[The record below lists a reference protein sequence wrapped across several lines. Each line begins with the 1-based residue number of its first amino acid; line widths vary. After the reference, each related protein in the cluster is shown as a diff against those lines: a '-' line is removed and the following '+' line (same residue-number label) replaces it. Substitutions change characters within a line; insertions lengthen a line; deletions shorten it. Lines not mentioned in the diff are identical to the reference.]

1 MAGRTAR
8 GLRRSADLLFVSLP
22 SGMAAMVAL
31 PLLGVTALT
40 TIIAG
45 LGLVLFP
52 LALEVVRR
60 WADWER
66 RRSGALLGVD
76 VPPSPVVRAPGPTT
90 GARGVAGSFERVL
103 SSHLGAEW
111 TLARIRRLL
120 TDRATWRAVRWLL
133 VHLVVGTATGLVGL
147 TAILGVPATIVQTFA
162 WSSIR
167 GVTLLG
173 VTPPNWPVALL
184 LGGIQTAVCVWLLCW
199 GAPWLAHRQA
209 LMTLRLL
216 SPSAAEL
223 RAEELAA
230 RVDVLTETR
239 AGAVDAHDAEL
250 RRIERD
256 LHDGTQARLVSIAMR
271 LGVAEQTLKDDPEVA
286 KLVQEARVGA
296 EEAMQEL
303 REVIR
308 TMYPPILSDR
318 GLDGALAALVA
329 RCPVPTT
336 LDVGDLGQ
344 LPTPVEAAAYFVV
357 AEALTNVAK
366 HSAATEADVRA
377 SRYGDRLVVEV
388 RDNGIGGIDES
399 RGTGVAGIRRRVGAI
414 DGASHIESPA
424 GGPSSLLVELPCG
437 S

>member
-1 MAGRTAR
+1 
-8 GLRRSADLLFVSLP
+8 
-22 SGMAAMVAL
+22 MVAV

-52 LALEVVRR
+52 LALEGVCR

-66 RRSGALLGVD
+66 RRSGAMLGVD
-76 VPPSPVVRAPGPTT
+76 VPPRPVPKALEPGTATSGPVS
-90 GARGVAGSFERVL
+90 ALERVL
-103 SSHLGAEW
+103 GSHVAAESP
-111 TLARIRRLL
+111 LVRVRRLL

-133 VHLVVGTATGLVGL
+133 VHLVVGTCSGLVGL
-147 TAILGVPATIVQTFA
+147 TAMLAVPATIVQTFA
-162 WSSIR
+162 WGGSR
-167 GVTLLG
+167 GVTVLG
-173 VTPPNWPVALL
+173 VMPSSWTDALL
-184 LGGIQTAVCVWLLCW
+184 LGGVQAAIGVGLLFW

-209 LMTLRLL
+209 RLTLRLL

-256 LHDGTQARLVSIAMR
+256 LHDGAQARLVSIAMR
-271 LGVAEQTLKDDPEVA
+271 LGVAEQTMTNDPEAGA

-303 REVIR
+303 RDVIR

-318 GLDGALAALVA
+318 GLDGALAALAA
-329 RCPVPTT
+329 RCPVPTR
-336 LDVGDLGQ
+336 LDVGDLGR
-344 LPTPVEAAAYFVV
+344 LPAPVEAAAYFVV

-366 HSAATEADVRA
+366 HSAATEANVRA
-377 SRYGDRLVVEV
+377 IREDDRLVLEV
-388 RDNGIGGIDES
+388 TDNGIGGIDES
-399 RGTGVAGIRRRVGAI
+399 RGTGVAGARRRVGAL
-414 DGASHIESPA
+414 DGTSYVNSPV